1 MDNLKQ
7 KRTMNKIIL
16 LLSFMMVSGFSIG
29 QTAPIKKKNYVDEQ
43 RILNVEAATPR
54 TGYISAPYRK
64 TDGRWYEKDENG
76 VESTIVGREDVY
88 ITTDVPVGNF
98 TFKMAIDTVG
108 IDTMYINN
116 NSNWDRF
123 ESGGGSSR
131 FVSTFA
137 EMELLLMVPAQIVML
152 PILH

>member
-16 LLSFMMVSGFSIG
+16 LLSFMMVSGFAIG

-76 VESTIVGREDVY
+76 LESTIVGREDVY

-137 EMELLLMVPAQIVML
+137 EMELLTNLGVGS
-152 PILH
+152 